1 MIYREMLPALL
12 INFVWSVK
20 LYPKPQIIKET
31 KQIMTK
37 YVVSIMLA
45 ASLVLFGT
53 RLFVD
58 QVRVMCN
65 TRVITWIMIIM
76 QIKNSIQYV
85 IMQLNNR

>member
-12 INFVWSVK
+12 INFIWSVK
-20 LYPKPQIIKET
+20 LYSKPQIIKET

-85 IMQLNNR
+85 IILLNNR